1 MMAKVRGIDWEAMT
15 ERNTRGRT
23 GARRASSSQST
34 TARTRTRGAAERRRQ
49 ATYRRRRIVVGVV
62 ATALL
67 ALAVFC
73 GYALMR
79 LVGSA
84 GAAVGWGDGRT
95 LEREAVPDAP
105 KVSAVRS
112 CTAGDID
119 ATLAASTATVGVGGS
134 VDFSIT
140 LRYTGSAKQGC
151 LIDAS
156 DDAAV
161 LTVSSGDQTIWR
173 SDVCPAD
180 PYWLLLASGDEDT
193 HTVTWNTVA
202 SSDSCVADAD
212 LPKVNAGTYVAA
224 LEFPDLP
231 KLDGGS
237 VAVAVQ

>member
-1 MMAKVRGIDWEAMT
+1 MT

-23 GARRASSSQST
+23 GARRTSSSTS
-34 TARTRTRGAAERRRQ
+34 ARARSAAERRRQ
-49 ATYRRRRIVVGVV
+49 ATYRRRRIVVGAV
-62 ATALL
+62 AVILL

-73 GYALMR
+73 GYALVR
-79 LVGSA
+79 LAGSA
-84 GAAVGWGDGRT
+84 GAAVGWGAGRT

-112 CTAGDID
+112 CTASDVD
-119 ATLAASTATVGVGGS
+119 VTLAASTATVGVGGS

-180 PYWLLLASGDEDT
+180 PYWLLLATGDEDT

>member
-1 MMAKVRGIDWEAMT
+1 MT

-23 GARRASSSQST
+23 GTRRTSASST
-34 TARTRTRGAAERRRQ
+34 TRARTGGAADRRRQ
-49 ATYRRRRIVVGVV
+49 ATYRRRRIVVTAVV
-62 ATALL
+62 SVAL

-73 GYALMR
+73 GYSLVR
-79 LVGSA
+79 LVGSV
-84 GAAVGWGDGRT
+84 GAAAGWGPSRA
-95 LEREAVPDAP
+95 LERDAVPDAP
-105 KVSAVRS
+105 AVSPVHS
-112 CTAGDID
+112 CTAAKVE

-134 VDFSIT
+134 VDFSVT
-140 LRYTGSAKQGC
+140 LRYTGDAKQGC

-173 SDVCPAD
+173 SDACPAD
-180 PYWLLLASGDEDT
+180 PYWLLLGPGDEDT

-231 KLDGGS
+231 KLDAGS